1 MTASD
6 ASPVSF
12 PASARYSAIRVTS
25 TWEIDPEPGGVT
37 KLTVVHD
44 ELDNAPKTADH
55 ISGGWSFILSSLKR
69 LLETGSAVG
78 ERSTGAA

>member
-1 MTASD
+1 
-6 ASPVSF
+6 
-12 PASARYSAIRVTS
+12 
-25 TWEIDPEPGGVT
+25 VT
-37 KLTVVHD
+37 KLTVVHE
-44 ELDNAPKTADH
+44 ELDNTPKTAAH